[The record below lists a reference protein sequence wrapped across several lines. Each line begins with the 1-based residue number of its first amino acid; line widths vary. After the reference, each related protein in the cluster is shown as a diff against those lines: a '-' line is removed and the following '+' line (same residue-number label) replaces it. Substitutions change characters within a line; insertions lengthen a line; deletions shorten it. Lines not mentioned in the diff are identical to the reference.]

1 MPKAQRTA
9 VREKKALQSVE
20 RARNAYTRAENRL
33 GALRLRL
40 DLAER
45 KLARRAE
52 RLALAEATLSALAM
66 GQTATAPN
74 AVPET
79 AQAAAPASANGTR
92 EKAAARSPRRK
103 AQPERPT

>member
-9 VREKKALQSVE
+9 SREKKALQRVE

-52 RLALAEATLSALAM
+52 RLALAEATLTALAT
-66 GQTATAPN
+66 GQASTVSDAI
-74 AVPET
+74 PEGSPVT
-79 AQAAAPASANGTR
+79 APASVNGAR
-92 EKAAARSPRRK
+92 EKAPARPSRRK
-103 AQPERPT
+103 AQPERPV